1 MEDVGL
7 LMEKSLETTGII
19 LAELL
24 NFVMMPQYILV
35 THMLHAMTGVLEC
48 CLWVLLTLFLP
59 GMEKMIIYDQSFK
72 KSYKIEDKVSSH
84 EKNHSMLQGDSITYK

>member
-7 LMEKSLETTGII
+7 LMEKSLETTGIV

-48 CLWVLLTLFLP
+48 CPWVLLIFFL
-59 GMEKMIIYDQSFK
+59 
-72 KSYKIEDKVSSH
+72 YKIDFEIQSTVF
-84 EKNHSMLQGDSITYK
+84 LAQVLPLSII